1 MPNTYT
7 DELLKG
13 EKSITYDFFSYVL
26 LKELSE
32 SDLLHLKEN
41 IPRLSAEVAE
51 GSSDLSVVAD
61 FLSEHEVDLTVLN
74 ELAADYACLFL
85 GLTRK
90 SPYPYGSVHLN
101 ESGIVMDEESE
112 TVAELYGASGLAIA
126 DNVCDPPDHLG
137 LELGFMAHLS
147 RISEKSVREE
157 NKAKLGSTLL
167 LQHDF
172 LKKHINSWFMDFLE
186 DMKHMET
193 KYPFYPALLSLLGD
207 FLEHEEYKLVEFLNE
222 NIEVNQE

>member
-1 MPNTYT
+1 MPDTYT
-7 DELLKG
+7 DELLNG
-13 EKSITYDFFSYVL
+13 EKSIIYDFFSYVL
-26 LKELSE
+26 LKEMSK

-41 IPRLSAEVAE
+41 IPRLSGDVAD
-51 GSSDLSVVAD
+51 GNSNLSLVAD
-61 FLSEHEVDLTVLN
+61 FLSEHEVDLTVLD

-112 TVAELYGASGLAIA
+112 KVAALYSASGLALA
-126 DNVCDPPDHLG
+126 DDVSDPPDHLG

-147 RISEKSVREE
+147 RILEKSVREE
-157 NKAKLGSTLL
+157 NNAELWSTLL

-172 LKKHINSWFMDFLE
+172 LKKHINSWFMNFLE
-186 DMKHMET
+186 DVKHMET